1 HKELEPLRVA
11 EVAASIC
18 MSQQRVEKCIQGTT
32 TLISCCLG
40 KGENIALVLKDIG
53 VLLIEGTRVQMKF
66 YYEFLEMLS
75 GKENLEKAVFK
86 VPQLRN
92 MLVSRMKPLASLTFS
107 GRVIIF
113 PEFQMESVQ
122 KPAPQ
127 DHSKAQSKEKK
138 KGEGGLMPHMEA
150 KPPVLGG

>member
-1 HKELEPLRVA
+1 MPTFHLARNLIVTHNLTDDKEYLPGHKELEPLRVA

-66 YYEFLEMLS
+66 YYEFLEM
-75 GKENLEKAVFK
+75 
-86 VPQLRN
+86 
-92 MLVSRMKPLASLTFS
+92 
-107 GRVIIF
+107 
-113 PEFQMESVQ
+113 
-122 KPAPQ
+122 
-127 DHSKAQSKEKK
+127 
-138 KGEGGLMPHMEA
+138 
-150 KPPVLGG
+150 